1 MSFWKSTGIVA
12 CLATAMSMSSF
23 VHAQVP
29 GGAPPAGDGQRQG
42 PPIRDGQDGPPPR
55 DGQDGP
61 PPRDGERGPG
71 GPGRDGERGPGGPGA
86 AMGPH
91 GQGPQASAP
100 GAGGDVN
107 RFGGYISMIGQY
119 SKLAADPEASGVAAV
134 ISARDVLRR
143 KGPQEGINFFTT
155 ILPNV
160 KIEAVKRAIHLQ
172 LIDLYKANKQDDKA
186 LEELKVL
193 ITAEGPDFSQKK

>member
-12 CLATAMSMSSF
+12 CLATAMSLSSM
-23 VHAQVP
+23 VQAQVP
-29 GGAPPAGDGQRQG
+29 GGPPQGDGQRQ
-42 PPIRDGQDGPPPR
+42 GPPPR

-61 PPRDGERGPG
+61 PPPMRDGQDGPPGRDGDRGPG
-71 GPGRDGERGPGGPGA
+71 GPGRDGDRGPGGP
-86 AMGPH
+86 MGRGP
-91 GQGPQASAP
+91 GPQTAAP
-100 GAGGDVN
+100 GAGGDIN
-107 RFGGYISMIGQY
+107 RFGGYISMVGQY

-134 ISARDVLRR
+134 ISAGDVLRR

-155 ILPNV
+155 ILPSV

-193 ITAEGPDFSQKK
+193 ITAEAPEFSQKK